1 MGSFTHLSQQE
12 KHRCKKKN
20 HIYDGRNPF
29 SRSSFQSPVSYGDSL
44 SPFHGLLGHVNRTGP
59 SLSSLVTTVFFLPLK
74 KKHSRTTLLNC
85 GKFIKLMQK
94 QNLSIFITK
103 SAFMLMIYSVFYI
116 FFRQVGA
123 VRPGSD
129 LCRRL
134 MSSSLEATLKK
145 LWTLWWD
152 TSFHRLLTLLHF
164 ISKSNLTLC
173 QRQSVVS
180 VHKFTS
186 CNQPRQWNI
195 SVLGPCNRGLFV
207 IRIIIQHFCF
217 SVSPPRVCVASL
229 RRCSLVLNG
238 PCRVAKKKEIWRC

>member
-59 SLSSLVTTVFFLPLK
+59 SLSSLATTVFFLPVK

-116 FFRQVGA
+116 FFQQVGA

-145 LWTLWWD
+145 L
-152 TSFHRLLTLLHF
+152 
-164 ISKSNLTLC
+164 
-173 QRQSVVS
+173 
-180 VHKFTS
+180 
-186 CNQPRQWNI
+186 
-195 SVLGPCNRGLFV
+195 
-207 IRIIIQHFCF
+207 
-217 SVSPPRVCVASL
+217 
-229 RRCSLVLNG
+229 
-238 PCRVAKKKEIWRC
+238 